1 MRAVPTQFVT
11 VPRVYSSNTIETYVK
26 TITQKLGA
34 VDRTQAA
41 VYAAEIGLFSPGF
54 RVPEVSPRRA

>member
-1 MRAVPTQFVT
+1 MRAVPTQFVI
-11 VPRVYSSNTIETYVK
+11 VPRAYSSNTIETYVK
-26 TITQKLGA
+26 TITQKLGG

-41 VYAAEIGLFSPGF
+41 VYVAETGLFSPGF